1 MMQINNNIY
10 ICKKKIMVYD
20 CFIFFNELELLEIRL
35 HELNDVVDKFVLIEA
50 NKTFQNNHK
59 PYYFEENK
67 ERFAPFLDKIIHVK
81 LDKYPLFIPLINP
94 FTPWKL
100 EFFQRNSIVKGL
112 KDCKPDDIVLISD
125 VDEIPRASVVKSMLE
140 NGVNQIYGLKMDMYM
155 YFLNN
160 QLIYDGGSSMTIEQ
174 SKDGIWHCTAV
185 LPYKLLTKKPNR
197 LRRIIMRTRR
207 RGEVYKIIPNAG
219 WHFTYLGGV
228 KNIINKLEAFSHTE
242 FNNDTFKSH
251 EKIEEY
257 ITTGKDL
264 FGRDMQFKMLKSLDS
279 LPEFVQKNAD
289 NPKYKDFFFV
299 R

>member
-1 MMQINNNIY
+1 
-10 ICKKKIMVYD
+10 MVYD
-20 CFIFFNELELLEIRL
+20 CFIFFNELDLLEIRL
-35 HELNDVVDKFVLIEA
+35 NELNEVVDKFVLIEA

-67 ERFAPFLDKIIHVK
+67 ERFSPFLDKIIHIK
-81 LDKYPLFIPLINP
+81 LDKYPLFIPIINP

-112 KDCKPDDIVLISD
+112 VNCKPEDIVLISD
-125 VDEIPRASVVKSMLE
+125 VDEIPKASVLKEMLAK
-140 NGVNQIYGLKMDMYM
+140 GIDQIYGLKMDMYM

-185 LPYKLLTKKPNR
+185 LPYKLLKQKPNR
-197 LRRIIMRTRR
+197 LRKIIMRTRR
-207 RGEVYKIIPNAG
+207 RGEVFKIIPNAG

-228 KNIINKLEAFSHTE
+228 KNIIKKLEAFSHTE
-242 FNNDTFKSH
+242 FNNDTFKSQ

-264 FGRDMQFKMLKSLDS
+264 FGRDMQFKMLDNLET
-279 LPEFVQKNAD
+279 LPKFIQENAN
-289 NPKYKDFFFV
+289 NPKYKEYFFTK
-299 R
+299 

>member
-1 MMQINNNIY
+1 
-10 ICKKKIMVYD
+10 MVYD
-20 CFIFFNELELLEIRL
+20 CFIFFNELDLLEIRL
-35 HELNDVVDKFVLIEA
+35 NELNEVVDKFVLIEA

-67 ERFAPFLDKIIHVK
+67 ERFSPFLDKIIHIK
-81 LDKYPLFIPLINP
+81 LDKYPLFIPIINP

-112 KDCKPDDIVLISD
+112 VNCKPEDIVLISD
-125 VDEIPRASVVKSMLE
+125 VDEIPKASVLKEMLAK
-140 NGVNQIYGLKMDMYM
+140 GIDQIYGLKMDMYM

-185 LPYKLLTKKPNR
+185 LTYKLLKQKPNR
-197 LRRIIMRTRR
+197 LRKIIMRTRR
-207 RGEVYKIIPNAG
+207 RGEVFKIIPNAG

-228 KNIINKLEAFSHTE
+228 KNIIKKLEAFSHTE
-242 FNNDTFKSH
+242 FNNDTFKSQ

-264 FGRDMQFKMLKSLDS
+264 FGRDMQFKMLENLET
-279 LPEFVQKNAD
+279 LPKFIQENAN
-289 NPKYKDFFFV
+289 NPKYKEYFFTK
-299 R
+299 

>member
-1 MMQINNNIY
+1 
-10 ICKKKIMVYD
+10 MVYD
-20 CFIFFNELELLEIRL
+20 CFIFFNELDLLEIRL
-35 HELNDVVDKFVLIEA
+35 NELNEVVDKFVLIEA

-67 ERFAPFLDKIIHVK
+67 ERFSPFLDKIIHVK
-81 LDKYPLFIPLINP
+81 LDKYPLFIPVINP

-112 KDCKPDDIVLISD
+112 VNCKPEDIVLISD
-125 VDEIPRASVVKSMLE
+125 VDEIPKASVLKEMLA
-140 NGVNQIYGLKMDMYM
+140 NGIDQIYGLKMDMYM

-160 QLIYDGGSSMTIEQ
+160 QLIYDGGSSMTLEE

-185 LPYKLLTKKPNR
+185 LPYKLLKQKPNR
-197 LRRIIMRTRR
+197 IRKIIMRTRR
-207 RGEVYKIIPNAG
+207 RGEVFKIIPNAG

-228 KNIINKLEAFSHTE
+228 KNIIQKLEAFSHTE
-242 FNNDTFKSH
+242 FNNDTFKSQ

-264 FGRDMQFKMLKSLDS
+264 FGRDMQFKMLENLDT
-279 LPEFVQKNAD
+279 LPKFVQENVS
-289 NPKYKDFFFV
+289 NPKYKEYFFTK
-299 R
+299 

>member
-1 MMQINNNIY
+1 
-10 ICKKKIMVYD
+10 MVYD
-20 CFIFFNELELLEIRL
+20 CFIFFNELDLLEIRL
-35 HELNDVVDKFVLIEA
+35 NELNEVVDKFVLIEA

-67 ERFAPFLDKIIHVK
+67 ERFSPFLDKIIHIK
-81 LDKYPLFIPLINP
+81 LDKYPLFIPIINP

-112 KDCKPDDIVLISD
+112 VNCKPEDIVLISD
-125 VDEIPRASVVKSMLE
+125 VDEIPKASVLKEMLA
-140 NGVNQIYGLKMDMYM
+140 NGIDQIYGLKMDMYM

-185 LPYKLLTKKPNR
+185 LPYKLLKQKPNR
-197 LRRIIMRTRR
+197 LRKIIMRTRR
-207 RGEVYKIIPNAG
+207 RGEVFKIIPNAG

-228 KNIINKLEAFSHTE
+228 KNIIKKLEAFSHTE
-242 FNNDTFKSH
+242 FNNDTFKSQ

-264 FGRDMQFKMLKSLDS
+264 FGRDMQFKMLDNLET
-279 LPEFVQKNAD
+279 LPKFIQENAN
-289 NPKYKDFFFV
+289 NPKYKEYFFTK
-299 R
+299 

>member
-1 MMQINNNIY
+1 
-10 ICKKKIMVYD
+10 MVYD
-20 CFIFFNELELLEIRL
+20 CFIFFNELDLLEIRL
-35 HELNDVVDKFVLIEA
+35 NELNEVVDKFVLIEA

-67 ERFAPFLDKIIHVK
+67 ERFSPFLDKIIHIK
-81 LDKYPLFIPLINP
+81 LDKYPLFIPIINP

-112 KDCKPDDIVLISD
+112 VNCKPEDIVLISD
-125 VDEIPRASVVKSMLE
+125 VDEIPKASVLKEMLA
-140 NGVNQIYGLKMDMYM
+140 NGIDQIYGLKMDMYM

-185 LPYKLLTKKPNR
+185 LPYKLLKQKPNR
-197 LRRIIMRTRR
+197 LRKIIMRTRR
-207 RGEVYKIIPNAG
+207 RGEVFKIIPNAG

-228 KNIINKLEAFSHTE
+228 KDIIKKLEAFSHTE
-242 FNNDTFKSH
+242 FNNDTFKSQ

-264 FGRDMQFKMLKSLDS
+264 FGRDMQFKMLDNLET
-279 LPEFVQKNAD
+279 LPKFIQENAN
-289 NPKYKDFFFV
+289 NPKYKEYFFTK
-299 R
+299 

>member
-1 MMQINNNIY
+1 
-10 ICKKKIMVYD
+10 MVYD
-20 CFIFFNELELLEIRL
+20 CFIFFNELDLLEIRL
-35 HELNDVVDKFVLIEA
+35 NELNEVVDKFVLIEA

-67 ERFAPFLDKIIHVK
+67 ERFSPFLDKIIHIK
-81 LDKYPLFIPLINP
+81 LDKYPLFIPIINP

-112 KDCKPDDIVLISD
+112 VNCKPEDIVLISD
-125 VDEIPRASVVKSMLE
+125 VDEIPKASVLKEMLAK
-140 NGVNQIYGLKMDMYM
+140 GIDQIYGLKMDMYM

-185 LPYKLLTKKPNR
+185 LPYKLLKQKPNR
-197 LRRIIMRTRR
+197 LRKIIMRTRR
-207 RGEVYKIIPNAG
+207 RGEVFKIIPNAG

-228 KNIINKLEAFSHTE
+228 KNIIKKLEAFSHTE
-242 FNNDTFKSH
+242 FNNDTFKSQ

-264 FGRDMQFKMLKSLDS
+264 FGRDMQFKMLENLET
-279 LPEFVQKNAD
+279 LPKFVQENVN
-289 NPKYKDFFFV
+289 NPKYKEYFFTK
-299 R
+299 

>member
-1 MMQINNNIY
+1 
-10 ICKKKIMVYD
+10 MVYD
-20 CFIFFNELELLEIRL
+20 CFIFFNELDLLEIRL
-35 HELNDVVDKFVLIEA
+35 NELNEVVDKFVLIEA

-67 ERFAPFLDKIIHVK
+67 ERFSAFLDKIIHIK
-81 LDKYPLFIPLINP
+81 LDKYPLFIPIINP

-112 KDCKPDDIVLISD
+112 VNCKPEDIVLISD
-125 VDEIPRASVVKSMLE
+125 VDEIPKASVLKEMLAK
-140 NGVNQIYGLKMDMYM
+140 GIDQIYGLKMDMYM

-185 LPYKLLTKKPNR
+185 LPYKLLKQKPNR
-197 LRRIIMRTRR
+197 LRKIIMRTRR
-207 RGEVYKIIPNAG
+207 RGEVFKIIPNAG

-228 KNIINKLEAFSHTE
+228 KNIIKKLEAFSHTE
-242 FNNDTFKSH
+242 FNNDTFKSQ

-264 FGRDMQFKMLKSLDS
+264 FGRDMQFKMLDNLET
-279 LPEFVQKNAD
+279 LPKFIQENAN
-289 NPKYKDFFFV
+289 NPKYKEYFFTK
-299 R
+299 

>member
-1 MMQINNNIY
+1 M
-10 ICKKKIMVYD
+10 
-20 CFIFFNELELLEIRL
+20 
-35 HELNDVVDKFVLIEA
+35 EA

-67 ERFAPFLDKIIHVK
+67 ERFSPFLDKIIHIK
-81 LDKYPLFIPLINP
+81 LDKYPLFIPIINP

-112 KDCKPDDIVLISD
+112 VNCKPEDIVLISD
-125 VDEIPRASVVKSMLE
+125 VDEIPKASVLKEMLAK
-140 NGVNQIYGLKMDMYM
+140 GIDQIYGLKMDMYM

-185 LPYKLLTKKPNR
+185 LPYKLLKQKPNR
-197 LRRIIMRTRR
+197 LRKIIMRTRR
-207 RGEVYKIIPNAG
+207 RGEVFKIIPNAG

-228 KNIINKLEAFSHTE
+228 KNIIKKLEAFSHTE
-242 FNNDTFKSH
+242 FNNDTFKSQ

-264 FGRDMQFKMLKSLDS
+264 FGRDMQFKMLDNLET
-279 LPEFVQKNAD
+279 LPKFIQENAN
-289 NPKYKDFFFV
+289 NPKYKEYFFTK
-299 R
+299 

>member
-1 MMQINNNIY
+1 
-10 ICKKKIMVYD
+10 MVYD
-20 CFIFFNELELLEIRL
+20 CFIFFNELDLLEIRL
-35 HELNDVVDKFVLIEA
+35 NELNEVVDKFVLIEA

-67 ERFAPFLDKIIHVK
+67 ERFSPFLDKIIHIK
-81 LDKYPLFIPLINP
+81 LDKYPLFIPIINP

-112 KDCKPDDIVLISD
+112 VNCKPEDIVLISD
-125 VDEIPRASVVKSMLE
+125 VDEIPKASVLKEMLA
-140 NGVNQIYGLKMDMYM
+140 NGIDQIYGLKMDMYM

-185 LPYKLLTKKPNR
+185 LPYKLLKQKPNR
-197 LRRIIMRTRR
+197 LRKIIMRTRR
-207 RGEVYKIIPNAG
+207 RGEVFKIIPNAG

-228 KNIINKLEAFSHTE
+228 KNIIKKLEAFSHTE
-242 FNNDTFKSH
+242 FNNDTFKSQ

-264 FGRDMQFKMLKSLDS
+264 FGRDMQFKMLENLET
-279 LPEFVQKNAD
+279 LPKFIQENAN
-289 NPKYKDFFFV
+289 NPKYKEYFFTK
-299 R
+299 